1 MQHLKLK
8 WLIFWWTVAALWFA
22 SWLIP
27 VTRGLWDVLD
37 EAVFFSLN
45 GLVADSVF
53 SQSFWAI
60 ANWRPFDI
68 IAATL
73 ILAIGFSWIYRQP
86 LEKRLAALSG
96 LGVLLFIILATRF
109 SAAFVLYLTDYQRYS
124 PSITLSPAYRLS
136 ELVTWIDAKDYHKD
150 CFPGDHGYVVIVCI
164 VFFFLQAGRRWGITS
179 LILLSPF
186 ILPRMVSGAHWATD
200 IIIGSGTMALISM
213 PLLFAT
219 PLYAH
224 ATTALNRL
232 LVLLIRPLLAPL
244 KML

>member
-1 MQHLKLK
+1 LQHLKLK
-8 WLIFWWTVAALWFA
+8 WLIFWWTLAILWFG

-37 EAVFFSLN
+37 ETMFFNLN
-45 GLVADSVF
+45 GLVANSVF

-68 IAATL
+68 IAAML
-73 ILAIGFSWIYRQP
+73 ILAIGFSWIYKLP
-86 LEKRLAALSG
+86 LEKRLPALSG
-96 LGVLLFIILATRF
+96 LGVLLVIILTTRF

-124 PSITLSPAYRLS
+124 PSITLSPTYRLS

-164 VFFFLQAGRRWGITS
+164 VFFFLQAGRRWGIAS
-179 LILLSPF
+179 VILLSPF

-200 IIIGSGTMALISM
+200 IIIGSATMALISM

-219 PLYAH
+219 PLYAY

-232 LVLLIRPLLAPL
+232 LVLMIRPLLVSL
-244 KML
+244 KLV